1 MLPSNVCII
10 DRAATFGKSKLHCPL
25 WSFGSV
31 PNYSMNHFPKE
42 VLSFSQLFGGFALDV
57 SSDPKKN
64 KRGARFSLPLFL
76 WGLVFNAIQVM
87 VTVLGLYTDYVGKLA
102 GHPVRMVSDNAYLV
116 VLLDLLPLN
125 MTSAVMFCSCSW
137 KYQRFIRVLDIL
149 EDVGRNLQQDLPEV
163 KAKVKVFIV
172 CIVNVSFIVSNSVLS
187 CTARPSVSRQ
197 DQFKSLCYT
206 PALIMY
212 FAQAALFL
220 QFTQVAQSI
229 AVRFRAINV
238 KIKEELIRT
247 RSEQGV
253 IRGSPSGGRSLSTCR
268 VKSLMDTYW
277 LLCEAVQQ
285 ANIFYGDQLMASF
298 FTSVVHV
305 TITLYYF
312 FLLLMHGRTV
322 IAIVDAAWIIA
333 HVTHLVL
340 MVRPSALVTEMADE
354 TAPMIC
360 KLINVDLDPTLVE
373 LLEGVLVQLRKHN
386 GRFSALGCFP
396 ISNSTLTGTAGAVIT
411 YVVVMIQFHAIKN

>member
-1 MLPSNVCII
+1 
-10 DRAATFGKSKLHCPL
+10 
-25 WSFGSV
+25 
-31 PNYSMNHFPKE
+31 
-42 VLSFSQLFGGFALDV
+42 
-57 SSDPKKN
+57 
-64 KRGARFSLPLFL
+64 
-76 WGLVFNAIQVM
+76 M

-102 GHPVRMVSDNAYLV
+102 GRPVRMVSDNAYLV

-125 MTSAVMFCSCSW
+125 LTSVVMFCSCSW
-137 KYQRFIRVLDIL
+137 KYQRFIKVLDIL

-163 KAKVKVFIV
+163 KGKVKVLIV
-172 CIVNVSFIVSNSVLS
+172 CIVNLSFIVCNSVLS

-238 KIKEELIRT
+238 KIKEELIRN
-247 RSEQGV
+247 RSEQGM
-253 IRGSPSGGRSLSTCR
+253 IRGSPSGVNISPSARSHSTCS

-322 IAIVDAAWIIA
+322 IAIFDAAWIIA